1 MWAKDRLRKYR
12 SILDM
17 LPVFPI
23 QRWTQTTATVDW
35 RLWHRCYRLSCT
47 CLSSV
52 GAMPFQFHNPFPL
65 QSSLKYIWNWFSK
78 SFLEYSASFHVF
90 FLIYKRDCLNRIR
103 WITFVTFFFLLC
115 CYEICIDC
123 RCPDQRNY
131 TSLFLSG
138 IEFICFHVCV
148 QTKQCSAQYFWSN
161 LTSYVKNTYK
171 VNTS

>member
-47 CLSSV
+47 CLSTV
-52 GAMPFQFHNPFPL
+52 GAMSFQFHNPFPL

-90 FLIYKRDCLNRIR
+90 FFNIQEGLSESHKMDNVCYI
-103 WITFVTFFFLLC
+103 FFFYCVVMKFASIAGVPINAITHLC
-115 CYEICIDC
+115 FFPEL
-123 RCPDQRNY
+123 N
-131 TSLFLSG
+131 SFVFMFAFKLSSVVPNIFG
-138 IEFICFHVCV
+138 VI
-148 QTKQCSAQYFWSN
+148 
-161 LTSYVKNTYK
+161 
-171 VNTS
+171 

>member
-1 MWAKDRLRKYR
+1 M
-12 SILDM
+12 S
-17 LPVFPI
+17 
-23 QRWTQTTATVDW
+23 
-35 RLWHRCYRLSCT
+35 
-47 CLSSV
+47 
-52 GAMPFQFHNPFPL
+52 FQFHNPFPL

-78 SFLEYSASFHVF
+78 SFLEYSASFFNIQEGLSESDKMDNVCY
-90 FLIYKRDCLNRIR
+90 I
-103 WITFVTFFFLLC
+103 FFLLC

-171 VNTS
+171 VNTSLTLWTKTPFCRLTSEAIWLADQIVPIIQAYCLSQKRLWNVLPVYNGELKICRLSRQA